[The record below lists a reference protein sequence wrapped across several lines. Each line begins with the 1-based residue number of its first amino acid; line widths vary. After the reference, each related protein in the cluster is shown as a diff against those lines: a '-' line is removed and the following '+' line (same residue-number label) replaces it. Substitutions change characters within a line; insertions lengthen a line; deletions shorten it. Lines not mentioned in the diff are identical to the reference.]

1 MFQFLLGVI
10 WFRRILFYLMA
21 ILLFNIVS
29 FFIFLA
35 IKIDLK
41 NMKKNSNELYY
52 IPWSCTAAVYASL
65 ALQCE

>member
-41 NMKKNSNELYY
+41 NMKKKF
-52 IPWSCTAAVYASL
+52 
-65 ALQCE
+65 